1 MNRIALSLI
10 GVAAL
15 ALGACS
21 DGTSDSLSGGRTSG
35 TDPRDPNAT
44 AGGENS
50 TFDHSNDPAGAA
62 GSDFQPPEPAQ
73 MKMIG
78 SPEVTSRLHSCGKIT
93 YASLGNLL
101 TTRGLTGGG
110 TRPQI
115 TVNGQTQNAP
125 SGQTIYNQSAA
136 ALGIANYPGRVPEA
150 PFASTSAMAK
160 MFDIFTM
167 ASYDAV
173 AANWN
178 APACP
183 GVKVLGADGKFTK
196 DGLSCLMGKP
206 ARDEH
211 VAIAND
217 AIAKNPTDGAKI
229 AIAALLSA
237 AHTCQ

>member
-1 MNRIALSLI
+1 MKRIALTLI
-10 GVAAL
+10 SIAAI

-21 DGTSDSLSGGRTSG
+21 DGTSDQLNGGNAGVGSG
-35 TDPRDPNAT
+35 DPNGT
-44 AGGENS
+44 AVNEN
-50 TFDHSNDPAGAA
+50 TTYDHSNDPGGSAPGAT
-62 GSDFQPPEPAQ
+62 FQPAEPAQ
-73 MKMIG
+73 VKLVG
-78 SPEVTSRLHSCGKIT
+78 SPEVTSRLHSCGKMSV
-93 YASLGNLL
+93 ASIGSIL
-101 TTRGLTGGG
+101 TSRGLTGGG
-110 TRPQI
+110 TRPQ
-115 TVNGQTQNAP
+115 GAQ
-125 SGQTIYNQSAA
+125 SGQQIFQAGATAP
-136 ALGIANYPGRVPEA
+136 ALGGANYNGRVPEA

-173 AANWN
+173 ATNFA
-178 APACP
+178 APDCP
-183 GVKVLGADGKFTK
+183 GVTILGTDGKFTK
-196 DGLSCLMGKP
+196 DGLTCLMGKP